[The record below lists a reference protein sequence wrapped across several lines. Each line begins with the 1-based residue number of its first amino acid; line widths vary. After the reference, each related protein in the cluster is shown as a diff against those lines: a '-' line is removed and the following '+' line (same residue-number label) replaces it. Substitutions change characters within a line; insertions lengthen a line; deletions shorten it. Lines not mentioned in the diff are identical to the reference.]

1 MDKEKGVLLSVV
13 SLVILLVG
21 AIILFVVNFSA
32 GLVIILPSA
41 IPHIVRL
48 YCMKKTWIIRALLLI
63 AYCIPFAF
71 LSVNG
76 DAASGTML
84 FYGVMIAGFAL
95 LCWGALKTNNVA
107 VLYIG
112 NGLSFVSSYAVA
124 KMSGLELMGHYFK
137 PFTYYS
143 LIVAISVIV
152 LIVHTII
159 VLIYRE
165 KKRANSK

>member
-1 MDKEKGVLLSVV
+1 
-13 SLVILLVG
+13 
-21 AIILFVVNFSA
+21 
-32 GLVIILPSA
+32 
-41 IPHIVRL
+41 
-48 YCMKKTWIIRALLLI
+48 MKKSWIIRVLLLI

-76 DAASGTML
+76 DATSGTML
-84 FYGVMIAGFAL
+84 FYWVMIAGFAL
-95 LCWGALKTNNVA
+95 LCWRALKTNNVA

-124 KMSGLELMGHYFK
+124 KLFGLEPMGDYFK
-137 PFTYYS
+137 PFTSHS

-159 VLIYRE
+159 VMIYRV
-165 KKRANSK
+165 KKKENSK

>member
-1 MDKEKGVLLSVV
+1 
-13 SLVILLVG
+13 
-21 AIILFVVNFSA
+21 
-32 GLVIILPSA
+32 
-41 IPHIVRL
+41 
-48 YCMKKTWIIRALLLI
+48 MKKAWIIRALLLI

-76 DAASGTML
+76 DATSGTML

-112 NGLSFVSSYAVA
+112 NVLSFISSYAVA
-124 KMSGLELMGHYFK
+124 KLSGLAPMGHYFK
-137 PFTYYS
+137 PFTSHS
-143 LIVAISVIV
+143 LIVAISVVI

-159 VLIYRE
+159 VLIHRA